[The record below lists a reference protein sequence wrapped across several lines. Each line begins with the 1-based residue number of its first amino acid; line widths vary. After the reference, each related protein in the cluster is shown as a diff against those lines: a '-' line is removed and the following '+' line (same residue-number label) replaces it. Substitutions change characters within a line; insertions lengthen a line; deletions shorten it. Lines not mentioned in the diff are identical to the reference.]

1 MLPAAVSSAA
11 AVFLQPPRRGGALLL
26 RSLGGRHLLF
36 NEPHQ
41 TICELDD
48 LAAYV
53 WRSLDSGLNPDRMVR
68 EMVEAGMPPAEAAS
82 AISARLTEL
91 EGIRAADAPPLSSL
105 RVEPTERLT
114 LLTLGIAGVAVQLHL
129 PNALLDDVGEVF
141 GHMRSDAAESDVQL
155 CARLVGDRVE
165 FQPPGGSPSE
175 SCEPAEF
182 VPLLKAQLIEDVLRC
197 ARYEVAVHAA
207 ALVRGDRVLL
217 LVGPPGAGKTTLGIA
232 LALAG
237 FELAADDVA
246 LIDGDGMVRGLPF
259 PFAAKAGSWPLI
271 ASHWPDAAMGP
282 IYRRPDGKRV
292 RFLRPDRLASP
303 EPRRIG
309 AVVLLDRRD
318 GAGTCVRDIDP
329 VEALAALVAEGTSHD
344 ERLGVAG
351 FDALVGALDV
361 ARCCRLT
368 YDDLL
373 PAADALGDL
382 CS

>member
-1 MLPAAVSSAA
+1 MLSAAVSSAA

-36 NEPHQ
+36 SELQQ

-48 LAAYV
+48 LSAYA
-53 WRSLDSGLNPDRMVR
+53 WRSLDGGLSRDRMVR
-68 EMVEAGMPPAEAAS
+68 ELVEAGMPPDEAARAISASLKELEAIRAAEAA
-82 AISARLTEL
+82 
-91 EGIRAADAPPLSSL
+91 PLPTK

-114 LLTLGIAGVAVQLHL
+114 SLTLGIAGVAVQLHL
-129 PNALLDDVGEVF
+129 SSALVGDVGEVF
-141 GHMRSDAAESDVQL
+141 GHLRSDAAQSDVQL
-155 CARLVGDRVE
+155 CARLAGDRVD
-165 FQPPGGSPSE
+165 FLPPGAPAE

-182 VPLLKAQLIEDVLRC
+182 VPLLKAQLVEDVLRC
-197 ARYEVAVHAA
+197 ARYEVALHAA

-217 LVGPPGAGKTTLGIA
+217 LVGAPGAGKTTLGIA
-232 LALAG
+232 LVQAG

-246 LIDGDGMVRGLPF
+246 LVDGDGMVLGLPF

-271 ASHWPDAAMGP
+271 ARHWPDARIGP
-282 IYRRPDGKRV
+282 IYRRPDGRRV
-292 RFLRPDRLASP
+292 RFLLPDRLASSVS
-303 EPRRIG
+303 RRIG

-318 GAGTCVRDIDP
+318 GAGTCVRNIDP
-329 VEALAALVAEGTSHD
+329 VDALGALIAEGASRD
-344 ERLGVAG
+344 ALLGVAG
-351 FDALVGALDV
+351 FVALVDALGE

-373 PAADALGDL
+373 PAADALVDL